1 MKNEWS
7 EKEANSF
14 INLYYKNNISKDLA
28 LRVYSSRLLGCNPK
42 LVMHGGG
49 NTSLKSIDKFG
60 NKIIHVKGSGWDMA
74 NIEPEGLPA
83 MYLNPLKKLIKLKTL
98 KDEDMVRIQREQL
111 LNIKSPNP
119 SVETLLHAFLP
130 HKYIDHTHSNAILS
144 LTDQSNGKSLIKN
157 IYGDKVGIVDY
168 VMPGFDLAKVCEK
181 IYLNNPEVLGLIL
194 LKHGIFTFGNTA
206 KESYDRMIDLVSKA
220 ENFIKKGTN
229 IPFANNKN
237 FDPLNIISISS
248 IIRGELSNLAN
259 KKILTCFVKSKYVK
273 KMSAG
278 KDINRY
284 ALSGPVTPDHA
295 IRIKPFPLIIDGL
308 NLNFKNHKSIILKS
322 LKNYEKK
329 YNLYFSK
336 YKHRSRG
343 KIKKLDSLPRI
354 IFIKG
359 YGAFVVGE
367 NLKSLNIVK
376 DLLETT
382 AETIYNAEKIG
393 NFKSISKAH
402 QFDIEYWS
410 LEQAKLN
417 NFKPKTL
424 EGNIV
429 VITGGAG
436 AIGLATALEFK
447 ELGAEVIILD
457 NDIGAIKKVSRKY
470 DLISYYCDL
479 KNIKNIEKVFNKISK
494 NYGGLDIL
502 ISNAGIALQ
511 EKIGSIDEK
520 LFKDSFEIN
529 FWAHQ
534 RVSKYAINIMSKQN
548 IGGVLLFNVSKQAL
562 NPGIN
567 FGPYGIPKSATLS
580 LMRQYAIDYA
590 SIKIRSNAINADRI
604 RSGLLTKDMIKN
616 RSKAR
621 GVNEEKYMS
630 GNLLGLEVRAK
641 DVAKAF
647 VLLALAERTTGLIM
661 TVDGGNIAAAPR

>member
-7 EKEANSF
+7 EKVANSY
-14 INLYYKNNISKDLA
+14 INLYAKYNISKDLI
-28 LRVYSSRLLGCNPK
+28 LRVYSSRLLGSNPK

-49 NTSLKSIDKFG
+49 NTSLKSIDEFD
-60 NKIIHVKGSGWDMA
+60 NEIIHVKGSGWDLA

-83 MYLNPLKKLIKLKTL
+83 MYLNPLRKLIKLKIL

-144 LTDQSNGKSLIKN
+144 LTDQSNARSLIKS
-157 IYGDKVGIVDY
+157 IYGDKVGIIDY
-168 VMPGFDLAKVCEK
+168 VMPGFDLAKACGK
-181 IYLNNPEVLGLIL
+181 IYSNNPNVKGLIL
-194 LKHGIFTFGNTA
+194 LKHGIFTFGDTA
-206 KESYDRMIDLVSKA
+206 KESYGRMIDLVSKA
-220 ENFIKKGTN
+220 ESYIKKGNN
-229 IPFANNKN
+229 IPFSNNKK
-237 FDPLNIISISS
+237 FDSLNIINISS
-248 IIRGELSNLAN
+248 IIRGEVSKIAN
-259 KKILTCFVKSKYVK
+259 KKMLTCFVKSKYVK

-278 KDINRY
+278 KDVNRY

-295 IRIKPFPLIIDGL
+295 IRIKPFPLIIDEL
-308 NLNFKNHKSIILKS
+308 NSNTKNLKSIILKN

-329 YNLYFSK
+329 YNSYFLK
-336 YKHRSRG
+336 YKHRSGG
-343 KIKKLDSLPRI
+343 KIKKLDASPRI
-354 IFIKG
+354 IFVKG

-367 NLKSLNIVK
+367 NFKSLNIAK

-393 NFKSISKAH
+393 HFKSISRAD

-417 NFKPKTL
+417 STKPKTL

-436 AIGLATALEFK
+436 TIGLATAIEFK

-457 NDIGAIKKVSRKY
+457 NDIKGIERVRSKY
-470 DLISYYCDL
+470 NIIGYYCDL
-479 KNIKNIEKVFNKISK
+479 KNIKNIEGVFNKISEK
-494 NYGGLDIL
+494 YGGLDIL
-502 ISNAGIALQ
+502 ISNAGMAEQ
-511 EKIGSIDEK
+511 GKIGTVDEK

-548 IGGVLLFNVSKQAL
+548 MGGVLLFNVSKQAL
-562 NPGIN
+562 NPGVN

-604 RSGLLTKDMIKN
+604 RSGLLTKNMVKE

-621 GVNEEKYMS
+621 GVNEEQYMS

-647 VLLALAERTTGLIM
+647 VSLALAERTTGVIM
-661 TVDGGNIAAAPR
+661 TVDGGNIAASPR